1 MISELQKE
9 KNFWKFFVKNSMN
22 GEIVQLKVLNEIQR
36 VNEIQREFR
45 NFEKLLGELKK
56 LQEKKIQQN
65 EMYIKQILPMV
76 RKVQLDFSKLN
87 KGGKKQDGTSNDL

>member
-56 LQEKKIQQN
+56 LQEKKN
-65 EMYIKQILPMV
+65 TAK
-76 RKVQLDFSKLN
+76 
-87 KGGKKQDGTSNDL
+87 